1 MDFILSLGFFAAFG
15 MFGALVYY
23 VMDMGKSL
31 REISDSLSKIA
42 KHLEQIDNEDEVDK

>member
-23 VMDMGKSL
+23 VMGIGKEL
-31 REISDSLSKIA
+31 KEISDNLSKIA
-42 KHLEQIDNEDEVDK
+42 KHLEQIDKE

>member
-23 VMDMGKSL
+23 VMDIGKEL
-31 REISDSLSKIA
+31 KEISDNLSIIA
-42 KHLEQIDNEDEVDK
+42 NHLEQIDKQDKD